1 MPRVIEMRGLLAR
14 RLLGAAVIAV
24 LLGPVAWTRQ
34 TCADDW
40 ADETGPTDNPRTP
53 GPDVY
58 PNKRV
63 EDGVVSMPNLMQSAP
78 ALAPVELVLVPTA
91 ALFVESDGSHLVEV
105 VLDLAGAPRAPPA
118 PSPA

>member
-1 MPRVIEMRGLLAR
+1 MRSRLAH

-63 EDGVVSMPNLMQSAP
+63 EDGVVSMPNLLQSAP
-78 ALAPVELVLVPTA
+78 ALAQFELVLGPTA
-91 ALFVESDGSHLVEV
+91 ALFVESDGSHLVEL
-105 VLDLAGAPRAPPA
+105 VLNLASAPRAPPA
-118 PSPA
+118 SSAA